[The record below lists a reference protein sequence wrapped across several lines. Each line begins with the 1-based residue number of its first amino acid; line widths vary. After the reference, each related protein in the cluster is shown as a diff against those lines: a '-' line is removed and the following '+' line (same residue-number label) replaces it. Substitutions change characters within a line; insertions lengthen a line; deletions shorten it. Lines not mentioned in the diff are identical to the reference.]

1 MAKSRIRSVVTV
13 AVVLAGLQ
21 GSVLQG
27 QVDTQALKGLEVRP
41 KVEVSIFQRSHVV
54 TAALDIYVKIT
65 NLTQEDIFVKNVQV
79 IMPGTFVA
87 ARANSDLQGTS
98 QDLSNQKLKPGYQ
111 RLVPIRIPQPQLSW
125 LTPIRNRQLLAFVP
139 GEYDLSAVV
148 TYTVEPPVDS
158 QTIEIAKITLEPPL
172 SSLIWGGVLGAVLLA
187 LFMGVY
193 DYSRPDSPRKVW
205 DTLKKAV
212 TISVAGAVSASIAL
226 LLLQRLKG
234 VELPINLTI
243 TDFYGGVVIGLFSYK
258 IGDWLHKE
266 LVDGGTA
273 DSVAKPPSPETKGT
287 E

>member
-1 MAKSRIRSVVTV
+1 MTV

>member
-1 MAKSRIRSVVTV
+1 MAESTIRYVVTV
-13 AVVLAGLQ
+13 SIVLACLQ
-21 GSVLQG
+21 GGLLQG

-65 NLTQEDIFVKNVQV
+65 NLTQDDIFVKNVQV
-79 IMPGTFVA
+79 IMPGTFLA
-87 ARANSDLQGTS
+87 ARANSGLQGTS

-111 RLVPIRIPQPQLSW
+111 RLVPIPIPQQQLSW

-139 GEYDLSAVV
+139 GEYDLSVVV

-193 DYSRPDSPRKVW
+193 DYSRPHTRRKAW
-205 DTLKKAV
+205 DTSKKAV

-234 VELPINLTI
+234 LELPINLTV
-243 TDFYGGVVIGLFSYK
+243 TDFYGSVAIGLFSYK

-266 LVDGGTA
+266 LVEGGSA
-273 DSVAKPPSPETKGT
+273 DSDAKAPSAAVKGT
-287 E
+287 G